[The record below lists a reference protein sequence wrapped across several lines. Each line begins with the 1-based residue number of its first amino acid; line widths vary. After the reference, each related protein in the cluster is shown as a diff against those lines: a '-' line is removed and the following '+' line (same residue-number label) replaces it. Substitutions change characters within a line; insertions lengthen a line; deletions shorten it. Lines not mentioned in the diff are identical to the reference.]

1 MLVVFYPTL
10 YELSILY
17 MKKWYDTDRGDDRM
31 KPLKEKVS
39 ITLDADI
46 VKIIKEKAEMDDR
59 SFSQFINKIL
69 KEYLHTDKKQ

>member
-1 MLVVFYPTL
+1 
-10 YELSILY
+10 